1 MNTLSRAMT
10 AQFYPYLTGNDA
22 LRLHYALKKH
32 WSALMNSERKHELTA
47 SHHLLYLALLG
58 KDWRKAFTP
67 VTNPKKLANG
77 AFLGWALFRAF
88 MQLHSQFYE
97 EQLISTFQGIVTTEM
112 LRAVRSHLPAPKSWV
127 YKPEDFAPGSFP
139 LDAYISPIES
149 ALNA

>member
-10 AQFYPYLTGNDA
+10 AQFYPNLTGNDA
-22 LRLHYALKKH
+22 QRQHYALKKH
-32 WSALMNSERKHELTA
+32 WSALMNSPRKHELAA

-88 MQLHSQFYE
+88 MQLHSQICE
-97 EQLISTFQGIVTTEM
+97 ELLLAPFQGIVTPEM
-112 LRAVRSHLPAPKSWV
+112 LRAVRRYLPAPKAWDFT
-127 YKPEDFAPGSFP
+127 PEAFVLGSFP
-139 LDAYISPIES
+139 LDAYISPVES